1 MCIKNVLWNL
11 IPTCWMAA
19 KFGNAR
25 AFCCFTPSAKSCIQ
39 FLNVRKNCRSFK
51 MPDWNIQNFES
62 HSATVLCFFLFFF
75 HNSLGSELKTLALNI
90 LKFSVA
96 NFQVSNCIFLYK
108 SVFVKYK
115 PNGCFLTFRNLCRR
129 QRGQS
134 TGGWIGG
141 ICGSSVL
148 GRVLCH

>member
-19 KFGNAR
+19 RFGNAR
-25 AFCCFTPSAKSCIQ
+25 AFCCFTPSAKSRIQ
-39 FLNVRKNCRSFK
+39 FLNVCKNCRSFK

-62 HSATVLCFFLFFF
+62 HSATVLWVCLW
-75 HNSLGSELKTLALNI
+75 SELKPLVLNI

-108 SVFVKYK
+108 PVFVKYK
-115 PNGCFLTFRNLCRR
+115 PSGCFLTFRNLCRR

-134 TGGWIGG
+134 TGGWIGD
-141 ICGSSVL
+141 ISESSVL
-148 GRVLCH
+148 GRAMCH